1 MKLERIHFGLE
12 NLFPDSNFMLM
23 GVQPFYEYSDGKK
36 TTNLLGYKYDVVE
49 DKSYERFTVKIESK
63 EPVITAEDL
72 AKSKSRVFVEFDNSK
87 GHIYRT
93 PAGQMEI
100 SFSAETMTIIEA

>member
-36 TTNLLGYKYDVVE
+36 TTNLLGYKYEVVE
-49 DKSYERFTVKIESK
+49 DKSFERFTVKIESK
-63 EPVITAEDL
+63 EPVITAEEL
-72 AKSKSRVFVEFDNSK
+72 SNSTSRVYVDFVNSN

-93 PAGQMEI
+93 PAGQVEI
-100 SFSAETMTIIEA
+100 SFSAESMAIVKA